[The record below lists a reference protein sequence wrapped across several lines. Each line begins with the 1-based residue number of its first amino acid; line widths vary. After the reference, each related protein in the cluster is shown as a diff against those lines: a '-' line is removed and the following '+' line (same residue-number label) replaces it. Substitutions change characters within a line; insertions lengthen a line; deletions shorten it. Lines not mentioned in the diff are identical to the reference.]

1 MKNKVIIL
9 ISEAMAGILLLLFFF
24 WRLYFQP
31 ILKTDGS
38 ERLMGTGMLWLA
50 ASCILLMVLIGLQA
64 YFHLFRP
71 YRNRIETLE
80 KAAEESEQAEH
91 IRREFVANVSH
102 ELKTPLTS
110 ISGFIETLQA
120 GAAEDPEIRSRFI
133 DIIAIETSRLKR
145 LIEDL
150 LVLSDIEN
158 KRESEDREFNVNE
171 AIERTVEIL
180 KPIAEEKEICILQ
193 ELDKDMHLSGSVD
206 RFRQMML
213 NLIENAIKY
222 SYKGQKIWVRAL
234 KKDGEIEV
242 SVRDEGIG
250 IAPEHHQRL
259 FERFYRVDKSR
270 SKKVGGTGLGLSIVK
285 HIAVLFGA
293 SLRVESQVGQGA
305 TFYVTFHSRK

>member
-38 ERLMGTGMLWLA
+38 EGLMGLGMLWLA

-64 YFHLFRP
+64 YFYLFRP

-120 GAAEDPEIRSRFI
+120 GEPRKIRKSDRVLLI
-133 DIIAIETSRLKR
+133 SLLSRLR
-145 LIEDL
+145 
-150 LVLSDIEN
+150 
-158 KRESEDREFNVNE
+158 
-171 AIERTVEIL
+171 
-180 KPIAEEKEICILQ
+180 
-193 ELDKDMHLSGSVD
+193 G
-206 RFRQMML
+206 
-213 NLIENAIKY
+213 
-222 SYKGQKIWVRAL
+222 
-234 KKDGEIEV
+234 
-242 SVRDEGIG
+242 
-250 IAPEHHQRL
+250 
-259 FERFYRVDKSR
+259 
-270 SKKVGGTGLGLSIVK
+270 
-285 HIAVLFGA
+285 
-293 SLRVESQVGQGA
+293 
-305 TFYVTFHSRK
+305 

>member
-1 MKNKVIIL
+1 MKNKAIIL

-31 ILKTDGS
+31 ILKADGS
-38 ERLMGTGMLWLA
+38 ERLIGTGMLWLA

-64 YFHLFRP
+64 YFYLFRP

-145 LIEDL
+145 LIFQIL
-150 LVLSDIEN
+150 RTSVNLRIGNLMSM
-158 KRESEDREFNVNE
+158 KRS
-171 AIERTVEIL
+171 
-180 KPIAEEKEICILQ
+180 
-193 ELDKDMHLSGSVD
+193 
-206 RFRQMML
+206 
-213 NLIENAIKY
+213 
-222 SYKGQKIWVRAL
+222 
-234 KKDGEIEV
+234 
-242 SVRDEGIG
+242 SVRWK
-250 IAPEHHQRL
+250 
-259 FERFYRVDKSR
+259 Y
-270 SKKVGGTGLGLSIVK
+270 
-285 HIAVLFGA
+285 
-293 SLRVESQVGQGA
+293 
-305 TFYVTFHSRK
+305 

>member
-64 YFHLFRP
+64 YFYLFRP

-234 KKDGEIEV
+234 KKDGEREV

>member
-1 MKNKVIIL
+1 MKNKVIIMTA
-9 ISEAMAGILLLLFFF
+9 EAMGGILLLQFFF

-31 ILKTDGS
+31 HLQDGS
-38 ERLMGTGMLWLA
+38 GERAMAEGMVWLA
-50 ASCILLMVLIGLQA
+50 VSCILLLLLVGLQA
-64 YFHLFRP
+64 YFYLFRP
-71 YRNRIETLE
+71 YHNKIRTLE
-80 KAAEESEQAEH
+80 RAAEESEKAEQ

-158 KRESEDREFNVNE
+158 KRETEEKEFDVND

-180 KPIAEEKEICILQ
+180 KPIAEEKEIRILL
-193 ELDKDMHLSGSVD
+193 ELDHDLHLSGSVD

-222 SYKGQKIWVRAL
+222 SYKGQRIWVRAL
-234 KKDGEIEV
+234 KKGSDIEV
-242 SVRDEGIG
+242 SVKDEGIG

-293 SLRVESQVGQGA
+293 SLRVESQVDQGA
-305 TFYVTFHSRK
+305 TFYVTFHSRQ